1 MTPDQTLLS
10 IDPSLHS
17 LGFALYNQ
25 SLEAR
30 GTDRYDIKSG
40 AWRYGCVHPKGAS
53 RQEKWRHALQALVA
67 KAADWRM
74 THLVIEWPIFF
85 ATQRGMIA
93 ASRGDTLEIA
103 GLVGYI
109 AGHYRLP
116 ADHVTLYTPLQWKGA
131 VPKRVTLYKFERLF
145 GCDPKTVAPHYT
157 DDVIDAIMI
166 AEFWLRRHYPL
177 TGAIKGRRA
186 PPVFR

>member
-1 MTPDQTLLS
+1 MKKLLS

-17 LGFALYNQ
+17 LGFAFYDR
-25 SLEAR
+25 SLEAV
-30 GTDRYDIKSG
+30 GAGRYNIRSC
-40 AWRYGCVHPKGAS
+40 AWRFGCVHPKGAS
-53 RQEKWRHALQALVA
+53 RQEKWRHAVRALVA
-67 KAADWRM
+67 EVADWRM

-85 ATQRGMIA
+85 ATQRGRIA

-109 AGHYRLP
+109 TGYYHLR
-116 ADHVTLYTPLQWKGA
+116 ADQVTLYAPLEWKGA
-131 VPKRVTLYKFERLF
+131 VPKRVTLAKFERLF

-157 DDVIDAIMI
+157 DDIIDAIMI

-177 TGAIKGRRA
+177 TGATKRPESA
-186 PPVFR
+186 PGFR